1 MARRARTGLDL
12 RRPPG
17 RAVGSTA
24 AYVSRARFDPHS
36 GAIVAAAAVT
46 AGVLVGTATA
56 IDPRLGIALLLGACA
71 VPLVLIDVVL
81 GLALWAMLMPLAN
94 LPGFGLGATAAG
106 LLAILSWLGLPHR
119 ERVPLRESVGG
130 PVGAGA
136 LMLLL
141 AWISLSLGWA
151 ENPGTGA
158 RDLWQWYVGAIILAV
173 VVTSLRRLR
182 DARLVLGGFV
192 LGVVLSVL
200 VGLVNDGLGGPGAGA
215 ADTLTSTEGRLQG
228 GLGDPN
234 ILAAA
239 IVPAIVLAAALAA
252 VARPQVRWALLGC
265 VGVLVVG
272 LTATQSRGGAVGA
285 AAAFAVGL
293 LAVKGRRKHVLR
305 AGLGA
310 VLVSVLYFSA
320 YPNALDRLES
330 SDRGNGRVDIWRV
343 AWRIT
348 EDRPLTGVGL
358 HNFTVHSPRYVRQPG
373 RLDFVDLIAER
384 PHAVHNTYLEL
395 LTETGVV
402 GLGLFLAVVSASL
415 GAAWKAARQFEHQ
428 GDEPSATLARGVA
441 VATVGVLTAGMFA
454 TMAPR
459 PVLWFLLALGPG
471 LLVVSGRAASS
482 PEAVGR
488 AISS

>member
-1 MARRARTGLDL
+1 
-12 RRPPG
+12 
-17 RAVGSTA
+17 VGSTA
-24 AYVSRARFDPHS
+24 AYVSRAHFDPGS
-36 GAIVAAAAVT
+36 GSIVAAAAVT

-71 VPLVLIDVVL
+71 VPLVLMDVVL
-81 GLALWAMLMPLAN
+81 CLALWAMLMPLAN

-106 LLAILSWLGLPHR
+106 LLTIWSWLGLPHR
-119 ERVPLRESVGG
+119 GRVPLRGS
-130 PVGAGA
+130 VGAGA

-158 RDLWQWYVGAIILAV
+158 RVLWQWYVGAIILAV

-182 DARLVLGGFV
+182 DVRLVLGGFV
-192 LGVVLSVL
+192 LGVVFSVL
-200 VGLVNDGLGGPGAGA
+200 IGLVNDGLGGAGAGA

-272 LTATQSRGGAVGA
+272 LAATQSRGGAVGA

-293 LAVKGRRKHVLR
+293 LAVKGHGKHVLR
-305 AGLGA
+305 AGLGV
-310 VLVSVLYFSA
+310 VLVSIFYFSA

-330 SDRGNGRVDIWRV
+330 SNQGNGRVDLWRV
-343 AWRIT
+343 AWRIS

-358 HNFTVHSPRYVRQPG
+358 HNFTVYSPRYVRQPG

-384 PHAVHNTYLEL
+384 PHAVHNTYLEI

-428 GDEPSATLARGVA
+428 GDEPAATLARGVA
-441 VATVGVLTAGMFA
+441 VATVGLLAAGIFA
-454 TMAPR
+454 TMTPR
-459 PVLWFLLALGPG
+459 PILWFLLALGPG
-471 LLVVSGRAASS
+471 LLVVSRRAASS
-482 PEAVGR
+482 PESVGR
-488 AISS
+488 ALSGSSTKAA